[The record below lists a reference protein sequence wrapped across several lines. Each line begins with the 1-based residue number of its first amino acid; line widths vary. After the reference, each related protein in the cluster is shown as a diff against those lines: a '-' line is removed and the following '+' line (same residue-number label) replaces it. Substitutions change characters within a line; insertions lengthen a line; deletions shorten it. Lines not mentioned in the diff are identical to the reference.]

1 MALVKNRKFAL
12 TLFCIVALYSTWGV
26 VYLSIKFA
34 LESFPPVLLSSI
46 RYISAGSIFLLWSF
60 FIKKDNVFKHYL
72 KTNFLLQ

>member
-34 LESFPPVLLSSI
+34 LESFNS
-46 RYISAGSIFLLWSF
+46 YWS
-60 FIKKDNVFKHYL
+60 
-72 KTNFLLQ
+72 